1 MSANRL
7 IWPNGLIRSWYTKTT
22 PMKTFAQDHSEM
34 IHAKKEGQ
42 YLADF
47 VYGANDGI
55 VTTFAVVAGA
65 VGAGLQ
71 THIIIILGLA
81 NLVADG
87 LSMGL
92 SNFLSLRSKKSF
104 EERERKREEY
114 EVEKFP
120 EEEKKEVEEIVA
132 RWGITGDHASA
143 FVGDII
149 SDKKRWVNFMMREEL
164 NILEDGNDR
173 PSIHG
178 AVTFGAF
185 VIAGMLPLIPYV
197 FGVATE
203 SQFTVSIIATGVSLF
218 VVGASRSL
226 VTNQKWLRS
235 GLEML
240 LVGGLAARAAF

>member
-65 VGAGLQ
+65 VGAGFP
-71 THIIIILGLA
+71 TVVIIILGLA

-92 SNFLSLRSKKSF
+92 SNFLSLRSKRSF

-114 EVEKFP
+114 EIEHFP
-120 EEEKKEVEEIVA
+120 KEERKEVAQVVE
-132 RWGITGDHASA
+132 RWGISDEHAA
-143 FVGDII
+143 MVVNDIVA
-149 SDKKRWVNFMMREEL
+149 DKKRWVDFMMREEL
-164 NILEDGNDR
+164 NIL
-173 PSIHG
+173 
-178 AVTFGAF
+178 
-185 VIAGMLPLIPYV
+185 
-197 FGVATE
+197 
-203 SQFTVSIIATGVSLF
+203 
-218 VVGASRSL
+218 
-226 VTNQKWLRS
+226 
-235 GLEML
+235 
-240 LVGGLAARAAF
+240 